1 MTSPNRLHHHM
12 AEMVTLEVRLADT
25 LEQLS
30 KRACDHPAVADL
42 VRGFCETSKAHRHT
56 LETRLTAIAG
66 ETTPPDADQAEPEL
80 GASDYPVS
88 SALQQTSAI
97 LNRAIIGYAMLR
109 SIALRFRDS
118 SLIGEENTGD
128 IAEQH
133 TKNYVA
139 AVHKM
144 NQVLHNIVLWELDRE
159 GMSCQCTCPS
169 CGLGICMC
177 AQGPR
182 RTLSDTWAELGPI
195 SDEAGVFVH
204 SPRSGSAATEAGL
217 CHGDV
222 VVAAD
227 SQMLDS
233 HFTLQGIVSGHQS
246 GEAIELRVL
255 RGAGEQEDIAV
266 VQP

>member
-1 MTSPNRLHHHM
+1 M
-12 AEMVTLEVRLADT
+12 AEMVALEVSIGRTLDKLAK
-25 LEQLS
+25 QAS
-30 KRACDHPAVADL
+30 DHPDVSTLLGSFHEMSEGQRQTLKARLQAVAGDMSL
-42 VRGFCETSKAHRHT
+42 PNRATAE
-56 LETRLTAIAG
+56 LEG
-66 ETTPPDADQAEPEL
+66 

-88 SALQQTSAI
+88 SALQHAHSVLSQAI
-97 LNRAIIGYAMLR
+97 FGYAMLR

-118 SLIGEENTGD
+118 SLIGEGNTGD

-139 AVHKM
+139 AVHKV
-144 NQVLHNIVLWELDRE
+144 NQILHNVVLWELDRD
-159 GMSCQCTCPS
+159 GASCQCTCPS

-182 RTLSDTWAELGPI
+182 RTLSDIWAELGPI

-204 SPRSGSAATEAGL
+204 PPRSGSAAAEAGL
-217 CHGDV
+217 RHGDV
-222 VVAAD
+222 IVAD
-227 SQMLDS
+227 DGQTLDS

-255 RGAGEQEDIAV
+255 RDSGEQEDVAV
-266 VQP
+266 VHP